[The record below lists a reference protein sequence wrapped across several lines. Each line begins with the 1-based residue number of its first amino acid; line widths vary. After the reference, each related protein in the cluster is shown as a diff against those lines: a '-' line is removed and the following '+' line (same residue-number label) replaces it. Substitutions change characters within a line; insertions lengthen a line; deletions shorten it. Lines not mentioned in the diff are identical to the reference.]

1 MTESTSIASSAKVSD
16 AAALSLIDIRR
27 IDRAAGKSSKRGD
40 LTDKLKRRRANG
52 EAPPPSAAAT
62 IAPEATP
69 AAAPTV
75 APAPSLPPL
84 AAFAPETS
92 EPEVSPASP
101 VAAPEDVRQAVA
113 PPESYIAS
121 ETSPEPEMS
130 PAVPVAAPTAV
141 EPPKPYV
148 ASETSPAPEVSPSLP
163 VAAPDLV
170 RHAAALPEPYVAPEP
185 EPSALPAAPEVVRRA
200 VALPEPYFAPE
211 PPPEPEPQPAL
222 PAAAYE
228 VTRAAPLPYDDLR
241 STEDL
246 IYYWDELR
254 AGRELPFFSTLDRTR
269 IAISWPDTVMVN
281 YGADQAAM
289 PQIARLSRLT
299 GVVEF
304 SSMVTDWILSCSRQV
319 ARIGKAMETKRAF
332 NGARSARNYHM
343 LLLPFANSGG
353 ASDYV
358 LCHLSNAD

>member
-1 MTESTSIASSAKVSD
+1 MDPDV
-16 AAALSLIDIRR
+16 
-27 IDRAAGKSSKRGD
+27 
-40 LTDKLKRRRANG
+40 
-52 EAPPPSAAAT
+52 APHT
-62 IAPEATP
+62 IAPPEADAAP
-69 AAAPTV
+69 AA
-75 APAPSLPPL
+75 SL
-84 AAFAPETS
+84 
-92 EPEVSPASP
+92 EPEVSPSPP
-101 VAAPEDVRQAVA
+101 VAAPEV
-113 PPESYIAS
+113 
-121 ETSPEPEMS
+121 
-130 PAVPVAAPTAV
+130 
-141 EPPKPYV
+141 
-148 ASETSPAPEVSPSLP
+148 
-163 VAAPDLV
+163 V
-170 RHAAALPEPYVAPEP
+170 RHAVALPEPYVAPESPREP
-185 EPSALPAAPEVVRRA
+185 EPQPTLPAAPQIVRRA

-211 PPPEPEPQPAL
+211 PLPEPEKPAL
-222 PAAAYE
+222 PATAYE

-246 IYYWDELR
+246 VYYWDELR
-254 AGRELPFFSTLDRTR
+254 AGRELPFFSSLDRTR

-332 NGARSARNYHM
+332 NGTRSARNYHM

>member
-1 MTESTSIASSAKVSD
+1 MTEATSIAGSAKGASD

-27 IDRAAGKSSKRGD
+27 IDRTVKKNAKRGD
-40 LTDKLKRRRANG
+40 LTDKLKRRRAND
-52 EAPPPSAAAT
+52 EAPPPSAPAT
-62 IAPEATP
+62 VVPEATP
-69 AAAPTV
+69 AAAASV

-84 AAFAPETS
+84 AAFAPEASEPERPPALPIEAPEVVRDALALPKPDAAPVSSPEPEAAVPVATHEVAHPAVALPEPDTAPAPSS
-92 EPEVSPASP
+92 EPEVSPSFP
-101 VAAPEDVRQAVA
+101 VVA
-113 PPESYIAS
+113 PQ
-121 ETSPEPEMS
+121 
-130 PAVPVAAPTAV
+130 VA
-141 EPPKPYV
+141 
-148 ASETSPAPEVSPSLP
+148 
-163 VAAPDLV
+163 
-170 RHAAALPEPYVAPEP
+170 RHAVALPEPYVAPESPP
-185 EPSALPAAPEVVRRA
+185 EPQTQPALPAAPEVVRRA
-200 VALPEPYFAPE
+200 VALPEPYFAPQ
-211 PPPEPEPQPAL
+211 PRPEP
-222 PAAAYE
+222 AAHE
-228 VTRAAPLPYDDLR
+228 VARAAPLPYDDLR

-254 AGRELPFFSTLDRTR
+254 AGRELPFFSSLDRTR
-269 IAISWPDTVMVN
+269 IAISWPDTVMVD

-332 NGARSARNYHM
+332 NGARSPRNYHM